1 MKLIRRFIHGWGF
14 KKRIQGFE
22 TNLSEQH
29 LFEINLSEKNL
40 IV

>member
-1 MKLIRRFIHGWGF
+1 MVGVSKKG
-14 KKRIQGFE
+14 KRIQGFE